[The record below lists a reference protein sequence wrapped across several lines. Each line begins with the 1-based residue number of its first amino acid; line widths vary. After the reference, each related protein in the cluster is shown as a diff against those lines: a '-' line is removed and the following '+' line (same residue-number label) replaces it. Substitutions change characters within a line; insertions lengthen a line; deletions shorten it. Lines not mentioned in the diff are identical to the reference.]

1 MIMSSKDEILAKIR
15 KNTVCNFPKPD
26 YSILEEKAMTY
37 PDVVKQFCEALEVV
51 GGQAFLYKEGDDVN
65 AIIKKTYPDARKIAS
80 TMPEITCATFNP
92 NDLDSPHKLD
102 GTDLAVLKAHVGVAE
117 NGALWY
123 QQDEQKFRAVFFI
136 PEALVFFL
144 DKKDIVNNMHEAY
157 KKIGDATYEFG
168 GFISGPSK
176 TADIEQALVFGAH
189 GARKLTVLIK
199 E

>member
-1 MIMSSKDEILAKIR
+1 MNSRDEILAKIR
-15 KNTVCNFPKPD
+15 KNTVCDFPQPD
-26 YSILEEKAMTY
+26 YTALEQKAMTY
-37 PDVVKQFCEALEVV
+37 SDAVKQFCDALETV
-51 GGQAFLYKEGDDVN
+51 GGQAIFYKDGDDVN
-65 AIIKKTYPDARKIAS
+65 AIIRKTYPDAKKIAS
-80 TMPEITCATFNP
+80 TMPSITCATFNP
-92 NDLDSPHKLD
+92 NDLDSPHLLD
-102 GTDLAVLKAHVGVAE
+102 GTDLAVIQAHLGVAE

-123 QQDEQKFRAVFFI
+123 QQDDQKWRAIFFI

-144 DKKDIVNNMHEAY
+144 DKKNIVNNMHEAY
-157 KKIGDATYEFG
+157 KKIADAKYEFG

>member
-1 MIMSSKDEILAKIR
+1 MSSRDEILAKIR
-15 KNTVCNFPKPD
+15 KNTVCDFPKPD
-26 YSILEEKAMTY
+26 YTALEKEAMTF
-37 PDVVKQFCEALEVV
+37 PDTVKHFCEMLEVV
-51 GGQAFLYKEGDDVN
+51 GGQAIFYKEGDDVN
-65 AIIKKTYPDARKIAS
+65 TIIRNAYPDAKRIAS

-92 NDLDSPHKLD
+92 NDLESPHELN
-102 GTDLAVLKAHVGVAE
+102 GTDLAVLQAHLGVAE

-123 QQDEQKFRAVFFI
+123 QQDNQKHRAIFFI

-144 DKKDIVNNMHEAY
+144 DKSNIVNNMHEVY
-157 KKIGDATYEFG
+157 KKIADAEYEFG

>member
-1 MIMSSKDEILAKIR
+1 MSSRDEILAKIR
-15 KNTVCNFPKPD
+15 KNTVCNFPKPQ
-26 YSILEEKAMTY
+26 YTALEEKAITY
-37 PDVVKQFCEALEVV
+37 PDVVKQFCEALDTV
-51 GGQAFLYKEGDDVN
+51 GGQAVFYKDGDDVN
-65 AIIKKTYPDARKIAS
+65 AIIRKIYPAATRIAS

-92 NDLDSPHKLD
+92 NDLDSPHELD
-102 GTDLAVLKAHVGVAE
+102 GTDLAVLRAHIGVAE

-123 QQDEQKFRAVFFI
+123 QQDDQKFRAIFFI

-144 DKKDIVNNMHEAY
+144 DKKNIVNNMHEAY
-157 KKIGDATYEFG
+157 KLIGDAEYEFG

>member
-1 MIMSSKDEILAKIR
+1 MSSRDEILAKIR
-15 KNTVCNFPKPD
+15 KNTVCDFPMPD
-26 YSILEEKAMTY
+26 YTALEKEAITY
-37 PDVVKQFCEALEVV
+37 PNTVKQFCDTLQTV
-51 GGQAFLYKEGDDVN
+51 GGQAIFYKEGEDVN
-65 AIIKKTYPDARKIAS
+65 ALIRRTYPDAKRIAS
-80 TMPEITCATFNP
+80 TMPDITCATFNP
-92 NDLDSPHKLD
+92 NDLASPHELS
-102 GTDLAVLKAHVGVAE
+102 GTDLAVLQAHIGIAE

-123 QQDEQKFRAVFFI
+123 QQDDQKYRAVFFI

-144 DKKDIVNNMHEAY
+144 DKENIVNNMHEAY
-157 KKIGDATYEFG
+157 KRIGNAAYEFG

>member
-1 MIMSSKDEILAKIR
+1 MSSRDEILSKIR

-26 YSILEEKAMTY
+26 YAELEETAMTFSD
-37 PDVVKQFCEALEVV
+37 PVKQFCDALQTV
-51 GGQAFLYKEGDDVN
+51 GGQAFFYKDGQDVN
-65 AIIKKTYPDARKIAS
+65 TIITHTYPNAKRIAS

-92 NDLDSPHKLD
+92 NDLDSPQNLD
-102 GTDLAVLKAHVGVAE
+102 GTDLAVLKAHIGVAE

-123 QQDEQKFRAVFFI
+123 QQDEQKYRAIFFI

-144 DKKDIVNNMHEAY
+144 DKKNIVNNMHEAY
-157 KKIGDATYEFG
+157 KKIENAEYEFG

>member
-1 MIMSSKDEILAKIR
+1 MSSRDEILAKVR
-15 KNTVCNFPKPD
+15 KNTVCDFPEPEYTD
-26 YSILEEKAMTY
+26 LEEKAITY
-37 PDVVKQFCEALEVV
+37 PDVVRQFCESLKTV
-51 GGQAFLYKEGDDVN
+51 GGQAVFYKEGEDVN
-65 AIIKKTYPDARKIAS
+65 VLIKRLYPEAVRIAS

-92 NDLDSPHKLD
+92 NDVDSPHKLD
-102 GTDLAVLKAHVGVAE
+102 GTDLAVLKAYIGVAE

-123 QQDEQKFRAVFFI
+123 QQDDQKYRAIFFI
-136 PEALVFFL
+136 PEALVLFL
-144 DKKDIVNNMHEAY
+144 NKKDIVNNMHEAY
-157 KKIGDATYEFG
+157 KKIGDAEYEFG

>member
-1 MIMSSKDEILAKIR
+1 MSSRDDILAKIR
-15 KNTVCNFPKPD
+15 KNTVCNFPEPD
-26 YSILEEKAMTY
+26 YTELEEKAMTF
-37 PDVVKQFCEALEVV
+37 PDVVKQFCDSLQTV
-51 GGQAFLYKEGDDVN
+51 GGQAVFYKDGDDVS
-65 AIIKKTYPDARKIAS
+65 AIIRRIYPAANKIAS
-80 TMPEITCATFNP
+80 SMPAVTCATFDP
-92 NDLDSPHKLD
+92 NNLESPHELN
-102 GTDLAVLKAHVGVAE
+102 GTDLAVLKAHLGVAE

-123 QQDEQKFRAVFFI
+123 QQDDQKYRAVFFI

-144 DKKDIVNNMHEAY
+144 DKKNIVNNMHEAY
-157 KKIGDATYEFG
+157 KRIGDAEYEFG

>member
-1 MIMSSKDEILAKIR
+1 MSSRDEILAKVR
-15 KNTVCNFPKPD
+15 KNTVCDFPEPEYTD
-26 YSILEEKAMTY
+26 LEEKAITY
-37 PDVVKQFCEALEVV
+37 PDVVRQFCESLKTV
-51 GGQAFLYKEGDDVN
+51 GGQAVFYKEGEDVN
-65 AIIKKTYPDARKIAS
+65 VLIKRLYPEAVRIAS

-92 NDLDSPHKLD
+92 NDVDSPHKLD
-102 GTDLAVLKAHVGVAE
+102 GTDLAVLKAYIGVAE

-123 QQDEQKFRAVFFI
+123 QQDDQKYRAIFFI

-144 DKKDIVNNMHEAY
+144 NKKDIVNNMHEAY
-157 KKIGDATYEFG
+157 KKIGDAEYEFG

>member
-1 MIMSSKDEILAKIR
+1 MSSRDEILAKIR
-15 KNTVCNFPKPD
+15 KNTVCNFPKPE
-26 YSILEEKAMTY
+26 YSSLEKKAMTY
-37 PDVVKQFCEALEVV
+37 PEPVKQFCDSLQLV
-51 GGQAFLYKEGDDVN
+51 GGQAIFYKEGDDVN
-65 AIIKKTYPDARKIAS
+65 AIIRNTYPDARRIAS
-80 TMPEITCATFNP
+80 MMPEITCATFNP
-92 NDLDSPHKLD
+92 NELDSPHLLD
-102 GTDLAVLKAHVGVAE
+102 GTDLAVLKAHIGVAE

-123 QQDEQKFRAVFFI
+123 QQDDQKWRAIFFI

-144 DKKDIVNNMHEAY
+144 DKQNIVNNMHEAY
-157 KKIGDATYEFG
+157 KKIGDAEYEFG